1 MQYLA
6 ELSLVID
13 ARDMDEAGDTAER
26 IAENIDARYGSAAW
40 PGSGVRGLV
49 VHADVESIQ
58 PHGGIPVLG
67 ASLERSN

>member
-26 IAENIDARYGSAAW
+26 IAENIDARY
-40 PGSGVRGLV
+40 
-49 VHADVESIQ
+49 
-58 PHGGIPVLG
+58 
-67 ASLERSN
+67 